1 MLYKC
6 LLKKITL
13 EKVDYSSKLKNRE
26 KNERIIASLG
36 WALSSKERLYM
47 LCLLTAPR
55 KLVEQKN

>member
-26 KNERIIASLG
+26 KNERIITSLG
-36 WALSSKERLYM
+36 WALSSKERLYT